1 MWRYLLIKLIFPVLL
16 VANIVIAQESASDCR
31 ASDEEFVSQL
41 STMKDWETIYS
52 VYRANLPCFP
62 DDGMYAEGYSDVI
75 VRAFATQWE
84 DIKILYTLASR
95 NPEFRAFVL
104 RHINATTDPIELEQ
118 ALSNA
123 ESKCPAGIDTLCKE
137 VAKEAVTALE
147 EML

>member
-1 MWRYLLIKLIFPVLL
+1 MWRYLLIKLIFPALL
-16 VANIVIAQESASDCR
+16 VANIAIAQESASDCP
-31 ASDEEFVSQL
+31 ASDEEFVSRL

-75 VRAFATQWE
+75 VRAFATQWK
-84 DIKILYTLASR
+84 DIKTLYTLASGDS
-95 NPEFRAFVL
+95 EFRVFVL

-123 ESKCPAGIDTLCKE
+123 QSKCPTGIDTLCEE
-137 VAKEAVTALE
+137 VVKQTSAALE